1 MFNKK
6 NPRADMSQFSGQ
18 TSVIAH
24 NTALKGDIELA
35 GALQVDGL
43 VQGTINA
50 EQGLVRVSDK
60 GRVEGRV
67 SAPHIIINGEVQ
79 GDVFALEHIELGTT
93 ARIRGNLHYRLMEM
107 AMGAQVEG
115 QLRYLGDEAVQPS
128 ASEEAL
134 VNS

>member
-24 NTALKGDIELA
+24 NTAIKGDIELA

-67 SAPHIIINGEVQ
+67 NAPHVIINGEVQ
-79 GDVFALEHIELGTT
+79 GDVFALEHIELGAT

-115 QLRYLGDEAVQPS
+115 QLRYLGDEAAQSS
-128 ASEEAL
+128 AREEVL

>member
-79 GDVFALEHIELGTT
+79 GDVFALEHIELGAT
-93 ARIRGNLHYRLMEM
+93 ARIRGNLHYQLLEM

-115 QLRYLGDEAVQPS
+115 QLRYLGDQAAQS
-128 ASEEAL
+128 TTSEEAL

>member
-79 GDVFALEHIELGTT
+79 GDVFALEHIELGAT
-93 ARIRGNLHYRLMEM
+93 ARIRGNLHYQLMEM

-115 QLRYLGDEAVQPS
+115 QLRYLGDQAAQS
-128 ASEEAL
+128 TTSEEAL
-134 VNS
+134 ANS

>member
-35 GALQVDGL
+35 GALQVDGF

-79 GDVFALEHIELGTT
+79 GDVFALEHIELGAT

-128 ASEEAL
+128 GSEEAL